1 MEAHAA
7 FKQKLEPC
15 VVLQTKTPAPTAA
28 YKRPNESMDAKQEGK
43 CMEMLLYVLYGEVP
57 TL

>member
-43 CMEMLLYVLYGEVP
+43 CMEM
-57 TL
+57 